1 MNQIRPIVVVSQ
13 CLEFEACR
21 YNGQAMPND
30 FVRKLN
36 QYVDFKKVCPE
47 VAIGMGIP
55 REPIRVVMNHQEKL
69 LKQPATGLDFTQ
81 KMRDFSHSF
90 VNELADVDGFLL
102 KGRSPS
108 CGIKDV
114 KIFPAIDS
122 KIPIGK
128 SSGLFAEAVVQKFEG
143 LAIEDEGRL
152 HDVRIREHFLTKL
165 FTLAR
170 FRQVKQS
177 KNMAELVQFQSE
189 NKLLL
194 MAYNQAQM
202 RVLGRL
208 VANPDKM
215 QLSTILPLYESELK
229 KAFSRPARISNNIN
243 ALMHALGY
251 FSKQLQAREKAF
263 FLDALENY
271 RNEKSSFSVIA
282 HLLRSWIVRFETD
295 YLAQQTF
302 FMPFPDDLNQ

>member
-1 MNQIRPIVVVSQ
+1 MNQIRPVVVVSQ
-13 CLEFEACR
+13 CLEFESCR

-55 REPIRVVMNHQEKL
+55 REPIRVVMNHQEKIL
-69 LKQPATGLDFTQ
+69 QQPATGLDFTQ

-215 QLSTILPLYESELK
+215 QISTILSLYESELK
-229 KAFSRPARISNNIN
+229 KALSRPARISNNIN

-263 FLDALENY
+263 FLDALESY
-271 RNEKSSFSVIA
+271 RNEKSSFSVMA

-302 FMPFPDDLNQ
+302 FLPFPDDLNQ